1 MSNILLI
8 EDMKSVQTSIA
19 TILTNAGHS
28 VTTADNGQ
36 LGIQIFETKEFDLVI
51 TDIMMPEL
59 DGSEVLLE
67 LVKKPKRPP
76 LIAISA
82 GGGSINAT
90 EVLKFAGKFADAVL
104 EKPFSRNSLLDVV
117 ERLISNPAKT

>member
-36 LGIQIFETKEFDLVI
+36 LGIETFKTREFDLVI

-59 DGSEVLLE
+59 DGSEVLVE
-67 LVKKPKRPP
+67 LANKPGRPP

-82 GGGSINAT
+82 GGGGINAT
-90 EVLKFAGKFADAVL
+90 EALRFARKIADEVL
-104 EKPFSRNSLLDVV
+104 EKPFARNKLLEVV
-117 ERLISNPAKT
+117 ERLISK

>member
-8 EDMKSVQTSIA
+8 EDMKNVQTSIA

-36 LGIQIFETKEFDLVI
+36 LGIETFKTREFDLVI

-59 DGSEVLLE
+59 DGSEVLME
-67 LVKKPKRPP
+67 LVNKPGRPS

-82 GGGSINAT
+82 GGGGINAT
-90 EVLKFAGKFADAVL
+90 EALRFARKIADEVL
-104 EKPFSRNSLLDVV
+104 EKPFARNKLLEAVG
-117 ERLISNPAKT
+117 RLISK